1 MTSAEKNSQANR
13 EQLPAHPGKG
23 LAAKGLAGHGDA
35 VRKASVLSGC
45 IALFVVFSLLTSG
58 FYQPANLI
66 DIMLQSSINAVI
78 AVGMTLVIM
87 TRGIDLSVGSA
98 VGLSSMVAA
107 DMLSHGLFAGIAAG
121 LATGLVCG
129 LINGLLIAKLR
140 LPDFI
145 VTLGTLSVF
154 RGAALIYTDGQPIYG
169 MPPAFRDIFAGHLLG
184 IPTPVLL
191 ALVIAGLAFVVI
203 RFTALGEQIIAIG
216 GNEEAARLSGIN
228 IDRIKITVYTLS
240 GFLSSIAGFVL
251 IARIGAAE
259 PIGGNGF
266 ELQAIGSA
274 VIGGASLFGGIG
286 NPLGSLVGALTLG
299 ALQNGLTLMNV
310 PSFWQYVASGT
321 VVILAVYADQA
332 TRQRR

>member
-1 MTSAEKNSQANR
+1 MIETSSLPRANASG
-13 EQLPAHPGKG
+13 PATTRRRS
-23 LAAKGLAGHGDA
+23 DTW
-35 VRKASVLSGC
+35 RKASVAIGC
-45 IALFVVFSLLTSG
+45 LALFAVFSALTST
-58 FYQPANLI
+58 FYQPSNLI

-87 TRGIDLSVGSA
+87 TRGIDLSVGSI

-107 DMLSHGLFAGIAAG
+107 DLLSHGILAGIGAG
-121 LATGLVCG
+121 LLVGLVCG
-129 LINGLLIAKLR
+129 LINGTLIARLK

-145 VTLGTLSVF
+145 VTLGTLSIY

-169 MPPAFRDIFAGHLLG
+169 LSKEFRAVFAGRLFD
-184 IPTPVLL
+184 IPTPVII
-191 ALVIAGLAFVVI
+191 AVVIAGLAYLLV
-203 RFTALGEQIIAIG
+203 RYTALGEQIIAIG
-216 GNEEAARLSGIN
+216 GNEEAARLSGID
-228 IDRIKITVYTLS
+228 IERVKVIVYTIS
-240 GFLSSIAGFVL
+240 GLLSSIAGFVL

-274 VIGGASLFGGIG
+274 VIGGASLFGGVG

-299 ALQNGLTLMNV
+299 GLQNGLTLMNV

-321 VVILAVYADQA
+321 VVILAVFADQW
-332 TRQRR
+332 TRRRR

>member
-1 MTSAEKNSQANR
+1 MTELSS
-13 EQLPAHPGKG
+13 LPRTEAADRKT
-23 LAAKGLAGHGDA
+23 AAKPRRGETL
-35 VRKASVLSGC
+35 RKASVAIGC
-45 IALFVVFSLLTSG
+45 VALFLVLSVLNST
-58 FYQPANLI
+58 FYQPSNLV

-87 TRGIDLSVGSA
+87 TKGIDLSVGSV

-107 DMLSHGLFAGIAAG
+107 DMLSHGLLAGVGAG
-121 LATGLVCG
+121 LLVGLVCG
-129 LINGLLIAKLR
+129 LLNGVLIARLK

-145 VTLGTLSVF
+145 VTLGTLSVY

-169 MPPAFRDIFAGHLLG
+169 LSKDFRAIFAGRFLD

-191 ALVIAGLAFVVI
+191 ALSVAALAWLLV
-203 RFTALGEQIIAIG
+203 RYTALGEQIIAVG
-216 GNEEAARLSGIN
+216 GNEEAARLSGVN
-228 IDRIKITVYTLS
+228 IERVKITVYAIS
-240 GFLSSIAGFVL
+240 GVLSSLAGFVL

-299 ALQNGLTLMNV
+299 GLQNGLTLMNV
-310 PSFWQYVASGT
+310 PSFWQYVASGV
-321 VVILAVYADQA
+321 VVILAVFADQW
-332 TRQRR
+332 TRKRG

>member
-1 MTSAEKNSQANR
+1 MTELRSLPRTDAPEKRS
-13 EQLPAHPGKG
+13 PA
-23 LAAKGLAGHGDA
+23 ASRRGDTL
-35 VRKASVLSGC
+35 RKASVAIGC
-45 IALFVVFSLLTSG
+45 VALFLVFSVLNGT
-58 FYQPANLI
+58 FYRPSNLI

-87 TRGIDLSVGSA
+87 TKGIDLSVGSI

-107 DMLSHGLFAGIAAG
+107 DMLSHGLLAGIGAG
-121 LATGLVCG
+121 LLVGLVCG
-129 LINGLLIAKLR
+129 FLNGVLIAKLK

-145 VTLGTLSVF
+145 VTLGTLSIF

-169 MPPAFRDIFAGHLLG
+169 LAKEFRAIFAGRLLD

-191 ALVIAGLAFVVI
+191 ALAIAALAYLLV
-203 RFTALGEQIIAIG
+203 RYTALGEQIIAIG

-228 IDRIKITVYTLS
+228 IERAKVTVYTIS
-240 GFLSSIAGFVL
+240 GVLSSLAGFVL

-259 PIGGNGF
+259 PIGGSGF

-274 VIGGASLFGGIG
+274 VIGGASLFGGVG
-286 NPLGSLVGALTLG
+286 NPLGSLIGALTLG

-310 PSFWQYVASGT
+310 PSFWQYVASGA
-321 VVILAVYADQA
+321 VVILAVFADQW
-332 TRQRR
+332 TRKRG